1 MNKPFFNAISA
12 ILITLLAAA
21 CVGVQAQPDTTS
33 SAAASPAASAS
44 APTGDAAV
52 RNALAKNENDV
63 DEQSKLLKDTLTA
76 TDKQYSLIK
85 QGAYAATY
93 NMSYTYVGSQ
103 VINAQFNSS
112 NTTLTLFDIENT
124 RSHTITNTLSVDY
137 GLQNNLTGNVTLPL
151 VDKYSQNNSFSGTY
165 NDFGDISF
173 GVRWQPMAQ
182 SRDLPSVIGNV
193 NISLPTG
200 RSPFDI
206 ISGTGLST
214 GNGYA
219 TLSTGFNISKVIDP
233 VAVFGSASVIL
244 GAPAKHLDQVNN
256 GLILKEVRPAPAL
269 AFGGG
274 FAYALSYKVSTT
286 VSFQEVISSHTK
298 LTFSDGSEQS
308 TAPQTQ
314 GIMSFGLGIRTSP
327 QTTMN
332 FSVGIGLTP
341 DSPNFTLGFNM
352 PLHF

>member
-1 MNKPFFNAISA
+1 MAFQSPTVHAQQ
-12 ILITLLAAA
+12 AAA
-21 CVGVQAQPDTTS
+21 PADT
-33 SAAASPAASAS
+33 AAAAPAAAAS

-85 QGAYAATY
+85 KGSFAATY

-103 VINAQFNSS
+103 LINAQFNSG

-137 GLQNNLTGNVTLPL
+137 GLENNLTGNVTLPI
-151 VDKYSQNNSFSGTY
+151 VDKYSQGNSFSGTY
-165 NDFGDISF
+165 NDFGDLSF

-193 NISLPTG
+193 NLSLPTG
-200 RSPFDI
+200 RSPFDV
-206 ISGTGLST
+206 ISGTGLQT

-219 TLSTGFNISKVIDP
+219 TLSSGVNVSKVIDP
-233 VAVFGSASVIL
+233 VAVFGSASIIL
-244 GAPAKHLDQVNN
+244 GAPAKHLSQVNN
-256 GLILKEVRPAPAL
+256 GEILKEVRPAPSL
-269 AFGGG
+269 AFGAG

-286 VSFQEVISSHTK
+286 ASFQEVLSSHTK
-298 LTFSDGSEQS
+298 LTFSDGTVQS

-314 GIMSFGLGIRTSP
+314 GIVSFGLGVRTSP